1 MPRSTLL
8 KTLFAWTL
16 ALGAAQPALAQ
27 SRFGEPETPE
37 ERITDAFETPYAD
50 FLVKTFVTSVRK
62 NADAA
67 CLQQKALDDAAI
79 AARSSAL
86 LQHHG
91 TRMLKLID
99 ASVDHKARQKIFLAN
114 AGPRAVSELA
124 QIKRDV
130 EVQTLLAISW
140 PADLARTVSAVTEN
154 FDQYL
159 AIGRIKLDPI
169 SPAARGEEEPQENPT
184 VACDA
189 AAKKFIDTHP
199 SKKRINRYLDL
210 VEADDEAR
218 RKAIRPEAASKLGPM
233 AYFAGADRDLAELC
247 IGRK

>member
-1 MPRSTLL
+1 
-8 KTLFAWTL
+8 
-16 ALGAAQPALAQ
+16 
-27 SRFGEPETPE
+27 
-37 ERITDAFETPYAD
+37 
-50 FLVKTFVTSVRK
+50 
-62 NADAA
+62 
-67 CLQQKALDDAAI
+67 
-79 AARSSAL
+79 
-86 LQHHG
+86 
-91 TRMLKLID
+91 
-99 ASVDHKARQKIFLAN
+99 
-114 AGPRAVSELA
+114 VSELA

-140 PADLARTVSAVTEN
+140 PADLARTVSAVAEN
-154 FDQYL
+154 FDHYL
-159 AIGRIKLDPI
+159 AIARIKLDPI
-169 SPAARGEEEPQENPT
+169 SPVARGEEEPQENPT
-184 VACDA
+184 AACDA